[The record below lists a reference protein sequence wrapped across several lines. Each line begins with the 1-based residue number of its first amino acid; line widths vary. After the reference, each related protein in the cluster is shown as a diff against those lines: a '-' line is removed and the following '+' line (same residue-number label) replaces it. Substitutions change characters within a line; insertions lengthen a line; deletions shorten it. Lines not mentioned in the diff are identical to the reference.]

1 MQLVFVFAAENDLA
15 ILESL
20 KIFPIK
26 GLSVSAIANGASCF
40 TKAIATLTSAN
51 VT

>member
-26 GLSVSAIANGASCF
+26 GVCGPLQMVYRVSPRP
-40 TKAIATLTSAN
+40 
-51 VT
+51 